1 MNYSSCQIFNNL
13 LSLRAVIKNLAKIF
27 YKILIFNFNQM
38 EEKTNQ
44 EPVQPEKESF
54 LDKAKKLFRKAD
66 DFVDDK
72 VDDVKKSE
80 AFKKAKVAY
89 DKAEDFV
96 EDKIEDIKE
105 SGVKEKLE
113 AFADRVE
120 DKTENAVGKMK
131 EFSKKVA
138 DKTAD
143 KLEDIAENIK
153 KKTAEE
159 DKPADTT
166 KGA

>member
-1 MNYSSCQIFNNL
+1 
-13 LSLRAVIKNLAKIF
+13 
-27 YKILIFNFNQM
+27 M
-38 EEKTNQ
+38 EESKTQ
-44 EPVQPEKESF
+44 EPVKPKKESF

-80 AFKKAKVAY
+80 AFKKVKETY
-89 DKAEDFV
+89 DKAEDYV

-113 AFADRVE
+113 AFADKVE
-120 DKTENAVGKMK
+120 DKTEDTVAKMK
-131 EFSKKVA
+131 EFGKKAAV
-138 DKTAD
+138 KTAD

-153 KKTAEE
+153 KKTGSEE
-159 DKPADTT
+159 KPE
-166 KGA
+166 GV

>member
-1 MNYSSCQIFNNL
+1 
-13 LSLRAVIKNLAKIF
+13 
-27 YKILIFNFNQM
+27 M
-38 EEKTNQ
+38 EESKTQ
-44 EPVQPEKESF
+44 EPVKPKKESL

-80 AFKKAKVAY
+80 AFKKVKETY
-89 DKAEDFV
+89 DKAEDYV

-113 AFADRVE
+113 AFADKVE
-120 DKTENAVGKMK
+120 DKTEDTVAKMK
-131 EFSKKVA
+131 EFGKKAAV
-138 DKTAD
+138 KTAD

-153 KKTAEE
+153 KKTGGEE
-159 DKPADTT
+159 KPENV
-166 KGA
+166 